1 MRRRIATRGLLLMVA
16 MFYMPGSGAAS
27 DSQDG
32 QSQTTRSEVDTSG
45 GSEARRPT
53 AIRG

>member
-1 MRRRIATRGLLLMVA
+1 MRRRIATRGLLLM
-16 MFYMPGSGAAS
+16 MTLFYMPGSGAAS
-27 DSQDG
+27 ADPEG
-32 QSQTTRSEVDTSG
+32 QGQASGAEVDTSG

>member
-1 MRRRIATRGLLLMVA
+1 MNKRIATRGLLLMVTL
-16 MFYMPGSGAAS
+16 FYMPGSGAAS

-32 QSQTTRSEVDTSG
+32 QGQTLSSEVDT